1 MDANG
6 VAAAMTSM
14 GAGGTDMPTA
24 ALFHPLLLAP
34 HGLPLI
40 VSERPVRRGGST
52 AGATAMGL
60 GVRTALRAPL
70 WGHRH
75 RWRGDV
81 RLLPE
86 VVGSEG
92 TAVLLC
98 CHCRL
103 SSKTVPYLAVRVR
116 WEPRWRAHKAGNR
129 RRRTPTGAVSAAL
142 MTEIQ
147 QVTALPFA
155 RVSTAVLLQ
164 ASAFLCEFAKNP
176 NLRIQICKES
186 EFAKKG
192 TIWILKSCRH
202 DPARPAATARRPPR
216 CHREP
221 GRRCVPQPRPPILSG
236 NPSRPCFTAMSTVF
250 EPTDND
256 CCSMIWHWDLP
267 D

>member
-1 MDANG
+1 
-6 VAAAMTSM
+6 MTSM

-176 NLRIQICKES
+176 NLRIQICKERHNLDPQ
-186 EFAKKG
+186 
-192 TIWILKSCRH
+192 ILQ
-202 DPARPAATARRPPR
+202 ARPRKAGGNGPPPAPLPPGARAAVCATTSPP
-216 CHREP
+216 
-221 GRRCVPQPRPPILSG
+221 
-236 NPSRPCFTAMSTVF
+236 NTVR
-250 EPTDND
+250 
-256 CCSMIWHWDLP
+256 
-267 D
+267 